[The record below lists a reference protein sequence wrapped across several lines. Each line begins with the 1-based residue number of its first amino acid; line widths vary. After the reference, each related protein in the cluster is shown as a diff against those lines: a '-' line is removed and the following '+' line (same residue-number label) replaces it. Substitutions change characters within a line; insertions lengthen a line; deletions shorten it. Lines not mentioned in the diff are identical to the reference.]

1 MFPCERCGC
10 CCRKVG
16 EVFFAK
22 SMALEDGSCK
32 YLDKSSNLCT
42 IYDERP
48 IFCRV
53 DEYYD
58 KCMSDQMSR
67 EEFYR
72 QNKEICYKFREE
84 EKLQKQY
91 S

>member
-22 SMALEDGSCK
+22 SMTLPDGSCK
-32 YLDKSSNLCT
+32 YLDKNSNLCT
-42 IYDERP
+42 IYNERP
-48 IFCRV
+48 IYCRV

-58 KCMSDQMSR
+58 KFLSNKMSR

-72 QNKEICYKFREE
+72 QNKELCLKWQIENTQNK
-84 EKLQKQY
+84 
-91 S
+91 

>member
-10 CCRKVG
+10 CCRRVG
-16 EVFFAK
+16 EVFFARHI
-22 SMALEDGSCK
+22 ARDDGVCK
-32 YLDKSSNLCT
+32 YLDEAANLCT
-42 IYDERP
+42 IYEARP

-53 DEYYD
+53 DEFYE
-58 KCMSDQMSR
+58 KNLSEKMSR

-72 QNKEICYKFREE
+72 RNKEVCKKF
-84 EKLQKQY
+84 QAQ